1 MDSVS
6 REAFRS
12 VTLCPSE
19 CHFSYYRPSGIRVR
33 FKLIIDTGV
42 TFNAKIRL
50 YFWLCLGG
58 KVVVRTLHRGSSRRG
73 STRSQ

>member
-12 VTLCPSE
+12 VTLWDLQSVTLAIIDLGRSVSDYC
-19 CHFSYYRPSGIRVR
+19 
-33 FKLIIDTGV
+33 KLIIDTGV

-58 KVVVRTLHRGSSRRG
+58 
-73 STRSQ
+73 